1 MSKLVSACFAIATL
15 VVASTSFA
23 QDENNFFLRTY
34 EVGDLVMSI
43 QDRPY
48 DDSSKLVPS
57 RHVLGGGGGGLG
69 GGGGGFGGGGGGGG
83 GFFSVGDDLAAH
95 PQWLAQF
102 GGGGG
107 GGMGGIPGTA
117 NASSNAVLIDQL
129 INVIVST
136 VDQSS
141 WSENAKGGEGEI
153 QPYGNSLVIWQSR
166 NAHSQIEGLLDSLAK
181 NQADQKTLTIDAR
194 WLLLSSDELDEL
206 MTGESSPPTV
216 DRELLAKFTRRG
228 TSLRGITNCFSGQL
242 VYLIS
247 GTRRNNVSSWLPVVG
262 SIETPYQREQL
273 VANRGKVRVQFA
285 QNQRSGS
292 ATVEHGSSVGY
303 QPVITT
309 NNSGA
314 LLEIRPTKV
323 RGIEE
328 AVVDL
333 KSTIT
338 VEGQQDRENSD
349 FSKRTG
355 SPQPPYVDLVAIDT
369 QELTTTL
376 RMPLGKP
383 VLVGGM
389 THIAPQSN
397 GQSQDTAGENAQ
409 LYLVLEVR

>member
-1 MSKLVSACFAIATL
+1 MSKLVSAFFALATL
-15 VVASTSFA
+15 VVASDSLA
-23 QDENNFFLRTY
+23 QDESEFLLRTY
-34 EVGDLVMSI
+34 EVGDLVMNV

-48 DDSSKLVPS
+48 DDSSKLIPI
-57 RHVLGGGGGGLG
+57 GGR
-69 GGGGGFGGGGGGGG
+69 GGGGFGGGGGG
-83 GFFSVGDDLAAH
+83 FSGSS
-95 PQWLAQF
+95 
-102 GGGGG
+102 
-107 GGMGGIPGTA
+107 GGMGGMPVP
-117 NASSNAVLIDQL
+117 ASASGNSTKLDLL
-129 INVIVST
+129 INVIAST
-136 VDQSS
+136 VDGDS
-141 WSENAKGGEGEI
+141 WKGGVNANI
-153 QPYGNSLVIWQSR
+153 QRFGTSLVIWQSR

-206 MTGESSPPTV
+206 MTGKESPSTV
-216 DRELLAKFTRRG
+216 DRDLLAKFTRRG

-247 GTRRNNVSSWLPVVG
+247 GTRRNNVSSWIAVVG
-262 SIETPYQREQL
+262 SIENPDQREQL
-273 VANRGKVRVQFA
+273 VANRGKVKIHFA
-285 QNQRSGS
+285 QNQSSGR
-292 ATVEHGSSVGY
+292 AAAEHDSSVGY

-314 LLEIRPTKV
+314 LLEIRPTKI
-323 RGIEE
+323 RGVEE

-338 VEGQQDRENSD
+338 VEGPQEREGSELV
-349 FSKRTG
+349 KRVG
-355 SPQPPYVDLVAIDT
+355 SPTPPYVDLVAMDT

-376 RMPLGKP
+376 RMPLSKP

-397 GQSQDTAGENAQ
+397 GQSQDTAVENAQ

>member
-1 MSKLVSACFAIATL
+1 MSKLVSAFFALATL
-15 VVASTSFA
+15 MVASDSSA
-23 QDENNFFLRTY
+23 QDESEFLLRTY

-48 DDSSKLVPS
+48 EDNSGLLPV
-57 RHVLGGGGGGLG
+57 RRGAGGS
-69 GGGGGFGGGGGGGG
+69 GFGGGGGGM
-83 GFFSVGDDLAAH
+83 FSVEDDLAAH

-107 GGMGGIPGTA
+107 GMGGMPAPA
-117 NASSNAVLIDQL
+117 NASGNSVLMDQL
-129 INVIVST
+129 IDVIVST
-136 VDQSS
+136 VDRSS
-141 WSENAKGGEGEI
+141 WSESARQGEAEI
-153 QPYGNSLVIWQSR
+153 QPFGNSLVIWQSR
-166 NAHSQIEGLLDSLAK
+166 NAHSQIEGLLNSLAK

-194 WLLLSSDELDEL
+194 WLLLTSDELDEL
-206 MTGESSPPTV
+206 MTGKESPTTV

-247 GTRRNNVSSWLPVVG
+247 GTRRNNVSSWIPVVG
-262 SIETPYQREQL
+262 SIENPYQREHL
-273 VANRGKVRVQFA
+273 VANRGEVRIQFA
-285 QNQRSGS
+285 QNQVSGRA
-292 ATVEHGSSVGY
+292 ATERDSGVGY

-338 VEGQQDRENSD
+338 VEGPQEREGSELV
-349 FSKRTG
+349 KRVG
-355 SPQPPYVDLVAIDT
+355 SPTPPYVDLVAMDT

-389 THIAPQSN
+389 THIAPQN
-397 GQSQDTAGENAQ
+397 GGQAQDTAGENAQ

>member
-1 MSKLVSACFAIATL
+1 MSKSFITFTTIAL
-15 VVASTSFA
+15 LFIASPSFA
-23 QDENNFFLRTY
+23 QNDNEFILRTY
-34 EVGDLVMSI
+34 DVGDLVMSI

-48 DDSSKLVPS
+48 DDSSKLLPV
-57 RHVLGGGGGGLG
+57 RGGGRGGLG
-69 GGGGGFGGGGGGGG
+69 GGGGGMGGGGGGGM
-83 GFFSVGDDLAAH
+83 FSVEDDLAAQPQGH
-95 PQWLAQF
+95 RPQWLAQF
-102 GGGGG
+102 GGGGMPQPAG
-107 GGMGGIPGTA
+107 ASA
-117 NASSNAVLIDQL
+117 NSAKLDQL
-129 INVIVST
+129 IDVIVST
-136 VDQSS
+136 VDFAS
-141 WSENAKGGEGEI
+141 WQENGSGEAEI
-153 QPYGNSLVIWQSR
+153 QPFGNSLVVWQSR
-166 NAHSQIEGLLDSLAK
+166 NAHSQIEGLLNSLAK

-194 WLLLSSDELDEL
+194 WLLLSSDELDKL
-206 MTGESSPPTV
+206 MTGKESPPTV
-216 DRELLAKFTRRG
+216 DPALLSEFTRRG

-247 GTRRNNVSSWLPVVG
+247 GTRRNNVSSWIPVVG
-262 SIETPYQREQL
+262 SLENPHEREHL
-273 VANRGKVRVQFA
+273 VADRGQVRIQFA
-285 QNQRSGS
+285 QNLSSGRV
-292 ATVEHGSSVGY
+292 TKDRDSSVGY

-314 LLEIRPTKV
+314 LLEIRPTKI

-338 VEGQQDRENSD
+338 VEGQQDRENSE
-349 FSKRTG
+349 FGKRVG

-389 THIAPQSN
+389 THIAPQSSRN
-397 GQSQDTAGENAQ
+397 QAQEPAGENAQ

>member
-1 MSKLVSACFAIATL
+1 MSKRVSACFALATL
-15 VVASTSFA
+15 VVASPSFA
-23 QDENNFFLRTY
+23 QDESEFLLRTY

-48 DDSSKLVPS
+48 EDNS
-57 RHVLGGGGGGLG
+57 GLLPARRSA
-69 GGGGGFGGGGGGGG
+69 GGGGFGGGGGGGM
-83 GFFSVGDDLAAH
+83 FSVEDDLAAH

-102 GGGGG
+102 GGRG
-107 GGMGGIPGTA
+107 GGMGGMPAPA
-117 NASSNAVLIDQL
+117 NASGISALMDQL
-129 INVIVST
+129 IDVIVST
-136 VDQSS
+136 VDHGS
-141 WSENAKGGEGEI
+141 WKENGRGEAEI
-153 QPYGNSLVIWQSR
+153 QPFGNSLVIWQSR

-206 MTGESSPPTV
+206 MTGEKSPPTV
-216 DRELLAKFTRRG
+216 DRDLLANFTRRG

-247 GTRRNNVSSWLPVVG
+247 GTRRNNVSSWIPVVG
-262 SIETPYQREQL
+262 SLEIPHEREHL
-273 VANRGKVRVQFA
+273 VANSGEVRIQFA
-285 QNQRSGS
+285 QNQSSGR
-292 ATVEHGSSVGY
+292 AAAERDPSVGY

-314 LLEIRPTKV
+314 LLEIRPTKI
-323 RGIEE
+323 RGVEE

-338 VEGQQDRENSD
+338 VEGQQEREGS
-349 FSKRTG
+349 RVGERVG
-355 SPQPPYVDLVAIDT
+355 SPTPPHVDLVAMDT

-397 GQSQDTAGENAQ
+397 GQSQDTTGENAQ